1 MKNILNWLLPVLLMA
16 ILPVQGSAQ
25 TASLSIESG
34 FKDIKAGE
42 EKELVIDLANSGEI
56 TLVQFDLR
64 LPSGLSLKVED
75 GDYVYD
81 IAGRTTWKNHSLSA
95 NAQSDGSVRFLLASS
110 KNATLTGT
118 SGPIITM
125 TVVAATGFKG
135 GTITLE
141 NILMVTPAEKEIKQ
155 GTYSFAIGSSD
166 PDPDPSPDPTPGS
179 GEAYISYEPFAIQA
193 GQEKEMVIDLTNP
206 DDEITLVQF
215 DMHLPAGLS
224 LKMIGGEYDYDM
236 AGRTDWRRHSLDLHQ
251 LIDGSIRFLLSST
264 SNTTITGTDGAI
276 IKVTIVAGSDYAG
289 GIVTL
294 ENIIMVTPDEKEI
307 RQGTYPPTAE
317 TTLLAEE
324 NPFVIVPGQEKELV
338 IDLQN
343 PNDDMTLVQFDLRLP
358 KGLSLKKDGGE
369 YVYDMCDRTDWRRH
383 SLDLSPLADGSIRVL
398 LSSTSNTVIKDHQG
412 ALLKMTLMAD
422 GTFASGDI
430 TLANILLV
438 TPAEKEIKPGD
449 VTIKTVSPASAT
461 LTIDNLS
468 LSGNGEARMV
478 VGLSNPTDQITLVQF
493 DLRLPQG
500 LTLKKTDD
508 DYDFELMLDRTTTRK
523 HAIDANP
530 MGDIVRFLV
539 SSTSSAAFSGTEGPI
554 LKMTLVA
561 GSSFRDD
568 ALVTL
573 ENILL
578 VTPGEKEIRPE
589 NVTAKVGKEGDVNAD
604 GVVDVADI
612 ATIISVMAATT
623 GSGSA
628 TAADV
633 NGDGTVDVAD
643 IATVISIMAQNAR
656 QLGTVIGES

>member
-1 MKNILNWLLPVLLMA
+1 MKNRLNWLLPVLLMA
-16 ILPVQGSAQ
+16 ILPMQGRAQ

-42 EKELVIDLANSGEI
+42 EKELVINLTNSGEI

-75 GDYVYD
+75 DDYVYD
-81 IAGRTTWKNHSLSA
+81 IAGRTSWKNHSLSA
-95 NAQSDGSVRFLLASS
+95 NAQADGSVRFLLASS

-125 TVVAATGFKG
+125 TVVATASFKG

-155 GTYSFAIGSSD
+155 GTYSYAVGQSD
-166 PDPDPSPDPTPGS
+166 PDPGPGPTPGS
-179 GEAYISYEPFAIQA
+179 GDAYISYEPFAIQA

-206 DDEITLVQF
+206 GDEITLVQF

-224 LKMIGGEYDYDM
+224 LKKIGSDYDYDM

-251 LIDGSIRFLLSST
+251 LNDGSIRFLLSST
-264 SNTTITGTDGAI
+264 SNTAISGTEGAI
-276 IKVTIVAGSDYAG
+276 IKVTIVAGNDYAG

-294 ENIIMVTPDEKEI
+294 ENILMVTPDEKEI
-307 RQGTYPPTAE
+307 KQGNYPPNAE
-317 TTLLAEE
+317 TTLLAKEQ
-324 NPFVIVPGQEKELV
+324 PFVMVAGQEKELV

-343 PNDDMTLVQFDLRLP
+343 PSDDVTLVQFDLRLP
-358 KGLSLKKDGGE
+358 KGLTLKKDGGE
-369 YVYDMCDRTDWRRH
+369 YVYDMCERTDWRRH
-383 SLDLSPLADGSIRVL
+383 SLDLSPLTDGSIRVL
-398 LSSTSNTVIKDHQG
+398 LSSTSNTVIKDRQG
-412 ALLKMTLMAD
+412 ALLKMTLVAD
-422 GTFASGDI
+422 GTFAGGNI

-449 VTIKTVSPASAT
+449 VTISTIAPASAT
-461 LTIDNLS
+461 LTIESLS
-468 LSGNGEARMV
+468 LSSNGEARMV
-478 VGLSNPTDQITLVQF
+478 VGLSNPADQITLVQF
-493 DLRLPQG
+493 DLRLPSG
-500 LTLKKTDD
+500 LTLKKADD

-523 HAIDANP
+523 HSIDANP

-554 LKMTLVA
+554 LKMTFVA
-561 GSSFRDD
+561 DPSFKAD
-568 ALVTL
+568 AAVTL

-589 NVTAKVGKEGDVNAD
+589 NVSAKVGKEGDVNTD
-604 GVVDVADI
+604 GVIDVADI
-612 ATIISVMAATT
+612 ATIISVMADGGATKLQY
-623 GSGSA
+623 
-628 TAADV
+628 DV
-633 NGDGTVDVAD
+633 NDDGTVDVAD
-643 IATVISIMAQNAR
+643 IATTISIMAQN
-656 QLGTVIGES
+656 